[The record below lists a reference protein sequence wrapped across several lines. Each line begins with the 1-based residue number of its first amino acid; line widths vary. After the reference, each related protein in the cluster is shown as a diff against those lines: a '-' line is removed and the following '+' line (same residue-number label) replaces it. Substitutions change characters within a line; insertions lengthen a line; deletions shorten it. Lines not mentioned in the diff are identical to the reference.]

1 MMPYLSHA
9 LQAQVNSNHILY
21 SNIERKVVTIMNTD
35 LTNLTSKEKSLSSF
49 FLLAVAFYVPIAIYA
64 DVQVFPNW
72 ALINFGAFIPMLV
85 ALILVYRENGT
96 AGMIELLKRPLDF
109 KRIKSKKWY
118 LPMFLVIPFTVLVQ
132 YGLALLFGLPVSSP
146 YFPSWSP
153 LLFAILFIAAIGEEL
168 GLMGYVVEPMQERFG
183 ALNGN
188 ILLGIIQ
195 ASYHILLFTSSGM
208 SAGWIMW
215 QLIYI
220 AATRVLYA
228 WIYNNTDKSIF
239 AVVIMHTFFN
249 FVWFL
254 FPRNAAWVTLARP
267 VFYNPTGLALIT
279 IVLATIIAFLWDSK
293 TLAQYRFALS
303 S

>member
-1 MMPYLSHA
+1 MNINPS
-9 LQAQVNSNHILY
+9 NS
-21 SNIERKVVTIMNTD
+21 
-35 LTNLTSKEKSLSSF
+35 TSKGKSLSAF
-49 FLLAVAFYVPIAIYA
+49 FLLAVAFYIPIAIYA

-85 ALILVYRENGT
+85 ALILVYRETGT

-109 KRIKSKKWY
+109 KRIQSKIWY
-118 LPMFLVIPFTVLVQ
+118 LPIFLVIPFTVFVQ

-146 YFPSWSP
+146 YFPSWSL

-168 GLMGYVVEPMQERFG
+168 GLMGYVIEPLQERFG

-228 WIYNNTDKSIF
+228 WVYNNTGKSIF
-239 AVVIMHTFFN
+239 AVVMMHALFN

-254 FPRNAAWVTLARP
+254 FPRNTAWVTLARP
-267 VFYNPTGLALIT
+267 VFYNPTNLALIT
-279 IVLATIIAFLWDSK
+279 IVLATIIVFLWDSK
-293 TLAQYRFALS
+293 TLVQYRFARSNIDTQLS
-303 S
+303 TTN

>member
-1 MMPYLSHA
+1 MNINPL
-9 LQAQVNSNHILY
+9 NSTL
-21 SNIERKVVTIMNTD
+21 KG
-35 LTNLTSKEKSLSSF
+35 KSLSAF
-49 FLLAVAFYVPIAIYA
+49 FLLAVAFYIPIAIYA

-72 ALINFGAFIPMLV
+72 ALINFGAFIPMAV

-96 AGMIELLKRPLDF
+96 SSMVELLKRPFDF
-109 KRIKSKKWY
+109 KRIQSKIWY
-118 LPMFLVIPFTVLVQ
+118 LPIFLVIPFTVFVQ
-132 YGLALLFGLPVSSP
+132 YGLALLFGSPVSSLYLP
-146 YFPSWSP
+146 IWSP

-228 WIYNNTDKSIF
+228 WVYNNTGKSIF
-239 AVVIMHTFFN
+239 AVVIMHTLFN
-249 FVWFL
+249 LVWFL
-254 FPRNAAWVTLARP
+254 FPRNTAWVTLARP
-267 VFYNPTGLALIT
+267 VFYNPTDLALIT
-279 IVLATIIAFLWDSK
+279 IVLATMVTFLWGSK
-293 TLAQYRFALS
+293 TLAQFRFAPS
-303 S
+303 SQPSVKK

>member
-1 MMPYLSHA
+1 M
-9 LQAQVNSNHILY
+9 NS
-21 SNIERKVVTIMNTD
+21 D
-35 LTNLTSKEKSLSSF
+35 LLNGKSKGKSLSAF
-49 FLLAVAFYVPIAIYA
+49 FLLAIALYVPIAIYA

-96 AGMIELLKRPLDF
+96 GSMIELLKRPFDF
-109 KRIKSKKWY
+109 KRINSKIWY
-118 LPMFLVIPFTVLVQ
+118 LPIFLVIPFTVLVQ

-146 YFPSWSP
+146 YFSSWLS

-183 ALNGN
+183 ALKAN

-228 WIYNNTDKSIF
+228 WVYNNTGKSIF
-239 AVVIMHTFFN
+239 AVVMMHTSFN

-254 FPRNAAWVTLARP
+254 FPRNTAWVTLARP
-267 VFYNPTGLALIT
+267 V
-279 IVLATIIAFLWDSK
+279 FLWDSK
-293 TLAQYRFALS
+293 TLAQYRYAPS

>member
-1 MMPYLSHA
+1 MNMNLLS
-9 LQAQVNSNHILY
+9 I
-21 SNIERKVVTIMNTD
+21 
-35 LTNLTSKEKSLSSF
+35 TSKGKSLSVF
-49 FLLAVAFYVPIAIYA
+49 FLLAVAFYIPIAIYA

-72 ALINFGAFIPMLV
+72 ALINFGAFIPMAV

-96 AGMIELLKRPLDF
+96 SSMFELLKRPFDF
-109 KRIKSKKWY
+109 KRIQSKIWY
-118 LPMFLVIPFTVLVQ
+118 LPIFLVIPFTVFVQ
-132 YGLALLFGLPVSSP
+132 YELALLFGSPVSSLYLP
-146 YFPSWSP
+146 IWSP

-168 GLMGYVVEPMQERFG
+168 GLMGYVIEPMQERFG

-228 WIYNNTDKSIF
+228 WVYNNTGKSIF
-239 AVVIMHTFFN
+239 AVVIMHTLFN
-249 FVWFL
+249 LVWFL
-254 FPRNAAWVTLARP
+254 FPRNTAWVTLARP
-267 VFYNPTGLALIT
+267 VFYNPTDLALIT

-293 TLAQYRFALS
+293 TLAQFRFAPS
-303 S
+303 SQPSVKK